1 MKKIL
6 VSLIACLLV
15 TAPAAAQYYP
25 NGRPIPPRLRNGY
38 HTRSNTAD
46 YSNMYYGFRIGLG
59 VGTVNS
65 ESDYLDGNK
74 AQTGL
79 NVGFVLGTQLTTAA
93 PLFFETGIYYSE
105 KGGKSTYNNQK
116 FTYGLN
122 YIEFPL
128 LLKYKYYA
136 DRDFSIEPFVGGYL
150 SCGVGGK
157 IKDFNNREA
166 YDSFG
171 DDGDSN
177 FKRFDGG
184 LRVGCG
190 VGFQVM
196 YLEAS
201 YDIGLANVG
210 KDAFDDTHTGCF
222 NLTFGVNF

>member
-6 VSLIACLLV
+6 VSLIACFLM
-15 TAPAAAQYYP
+15 TAPVAAQYYP
-25 NGRPIPPRLRNGY
+25 DGRPVPPRLRNGY
-38 HTRSNTAD
+38 HPRGNTA
-46 YSNMYYGFRIGLG
+46 YYPNMYYGFRIGLG

-65 ESDYLDGNK
+65 ESDYLNGNK

-79 NVGFVLGTQLTTAA
+79 NMGFVLGTQLTTAA

-105 KGGKSTYNNQK
+105 KGGKSTYDNQK

-150 SCGVGGK
+150 AYGVGGK
-157 IKDFNNREA
+157 IKDFREREA
-166 YDSFG
+166 YNSF
-171 DDGDSN
+171 DENN

-210 KDAFDDTHTGCF
+210 NDDFDDTHTGCL

>member
-38 HTRSNTAD
+38 HTRSNTVN